1 MTTLF
6 GYGNENNT
14 DQQLEFVS
22 IRELLKKDKKVRFQ
36 FTRISFKDNAG
47 KNENKECFTLI
58 NDDKLLG
65 TTIYVTPHEESL
77 FPESKT
83 DGMRLGEALVRSLK
97 PTQKQITG
105 HLLAELANEQKTI
118 GVLQISKVT
127 LDENKWAWN
136 WNIKF

>member
-6 GYGNENNT
+6 GYGNEKNT

-47 KNENKECFTLI
+47 KDENKECFTLI

-65 TTIYVTPHEESL
+65 TTIYVTAHEDSL

-83 DGMRLGEALVRSLK
+83 DGMRLGEALVRTLK
-97 PTQKQITG
+97 PSQKQITG
-105 HLLAELANEQKTI
+105 HLLAELANEQKTT

>member
-14 DQQLEFVS
+14 DLSLEFVS
-22 IRELLKKDKKVRFQ
+22 IRELLKKDKKVRFE
-36 FTRISFKDNAG
+36 FTKISFKDDAG
-47 KNENKECFTLI
+47 KDQNKECFTLI
-58 NDDKLLG
+58 DDNKLVAS
-65 TTIYVTPHEESL
+65 TVYVTPYEESL

-97 PTQKQITG
+97 PKDKEITG
-105 HLLAELANEQKTI
+105 HLLVELANKHEK
-118 GVLQISKVT
+118 GVLQISKVD
-127 LDENKWAWN
+127 LDNNKWAWN